1 IQKGYTGA
9 FTIDQLKKA
18 AETARIK
25 GEEVRA
31 RLKEL
36 AAKNG

>member
-1 IQKGYTGA
+1 V
-9 FTIDQLKKA
+9 DQLKKA
-18 AETARIK
+18 AQSARVK

-36 AAKNG
+36 TAK